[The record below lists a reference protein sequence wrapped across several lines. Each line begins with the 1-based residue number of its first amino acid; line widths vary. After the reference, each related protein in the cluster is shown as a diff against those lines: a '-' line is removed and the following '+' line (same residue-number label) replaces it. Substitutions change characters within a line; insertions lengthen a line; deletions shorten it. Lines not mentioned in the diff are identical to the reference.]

1 MVMHNYA
8 NLRGLLLPE
17 IEISYLIG
25 SFIIGFADPMIE
37 CKERKHEKNRQ
48 TFFPRK
54 AVPFRNGVLI

>member
-1 MVMHNYA
+1 M
-8 NLRGLLLPE
+8 PE

-54 AVPFRNGVLI
+54 TVPFRNGVLI

>member
-25 SFIIGFADPMIE
+25 SFNAVFVQFSLARIGAGFGSA
-37 CKERKHEKNRQ
+37 
-48 TFFPRK
+48 
-54 AVPFRNGVLI
+54 